1 MTKNKPF
8 IFLLLA
14 TLLVTGLFSCTPKYD
29 IAEDCKKTALATIL
43 GSDSVRSG
51 TLLDGMT
58 MTLVEYRFLPDNK
71 AVRRTTTFGDG
82 VQKDSTSMNLSYKMD
97 EYGEM
102 GVGVAILFAPEDS
115 SVEPFKVKFMN
126 NVLIENDT
134 DTLTDQMA
142 KVDNFD
148 KILSTFPNTTWEYN
162 KTDLY
167 VIDTTVIDTQ
177 YVKTRVGP
185 KEFRVDTVI
194 TEKQIKDTLGIKQ
207 ITTSTLSFFRN
218 PATLV
223 NTGHYKFDYVFYQ
236 RGDTVPVDSLCVHR
250 DYDLHWNFTSVI
262 TARQFN
268 LVTEAMDDSKEKLTF
283 NMFKYTA
290 GKDVIVNSNYTYTF
304 KK

>member
-58 MTLVEYRFLPDNK
+58 MKLVEYRFLPDNK

-102 GVGVAILFAPEDS
+102 GVGVAILFTPEDS

-126 NVLIENDT
+126 NVLIENET

-162 KTDLY
+162 KADLY
-167 VIDTTVIDTQ
+167 IIDTTVMDTQ
-177 YVKTRVGP
+177 LVKTIIGP
-185 KEFRVDTVI
+185 KKFRVDTI
-194 TEKQIKDTLGIKQ
+194 IQEKQIKDTLGIKQ

-236 RGDTVPVDSLCVHR
+236 IGDTVPVDSLCVHK

-268 LVTEAMDDSKEKLTF
+268 LVTVAEDESKEKLTF
-283 NMFKYTA
+283 NMFKYNA
-290 GKDVIVNSNYTYTF
+290 GKDVIINSNYTYTF